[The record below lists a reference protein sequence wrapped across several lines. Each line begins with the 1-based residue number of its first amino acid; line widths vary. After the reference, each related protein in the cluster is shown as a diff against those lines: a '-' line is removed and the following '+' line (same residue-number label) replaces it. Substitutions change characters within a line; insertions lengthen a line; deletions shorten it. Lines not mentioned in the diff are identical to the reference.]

1 MLLVTGSCALL
12 CSADSCW
19 SSGNTLLGGCLLRCQ
34 RRLALVIGS
43 LKWCS
48 ACAGC
53 SATALTNA
61 GGSKKRGAD
70 IAGMPSKRSNL
81 ADRLGPAGMSTL
93 AVLLGHDV
101 TQADLDRLQQVGAAE
116 ARQAVGPPHQRGQV
130 AALCVH
136 ISLCAAEQHDCSVPV
151 VTSVNWF

>member
-1 MLLVTGSCALL
+1 MLFVLHCTGHREACHKVHDACRWSRGTMAPMQPATVHLVPAGPS
-12 CSADSCW
+12 
-19 SSGNTLLGGCLLRCQ
+19 GGCLLRRQ
-34 RRLALVIGS
+34 RRLALGTGS
-43 LKWCS
+43 MKWLS
-48 ACAGC
+48 ACAGLL
-53 SATALTNA
+53 SHSPHTTA

-116 ARQAVGPPHQRGQV
+116 AG
-130 AALCVH
+130 
-136 ISLCAAEQHDCSVPV
+136 
-151 VTSVNWF
+151 